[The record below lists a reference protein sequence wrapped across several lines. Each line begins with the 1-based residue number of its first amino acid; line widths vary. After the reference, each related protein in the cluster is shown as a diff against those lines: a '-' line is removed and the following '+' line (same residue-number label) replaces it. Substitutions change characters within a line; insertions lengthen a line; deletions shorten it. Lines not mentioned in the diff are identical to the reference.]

1 MNLVNQES
9 RQALVELLLLAIYV
23 DNHLSLLEDA
33 ALDKALSALG
43 WEPGQRNEIC
53 VTTAFARAREA
64 ATCELKTEEFLHSHV
79 SLLKE
84 GGHEVAAY
92 GWLSKVLGSDGMA
105 AAESRFLHRA
115 RKLMF
120 E

>member
-1 MNLVNQES
+1 MNTDS

-43 WEPGQRNEIC
+43 WEPGQRNDVC

-64 ATCELKTEEFLHSHV
+64 AACELKTEEFLQTHV
-79 SLLKE
+79 SLLKD
-84 GGHEVAAY
+84 GGHAVTAF
-92 GWLSKVLGSDGMA
+92 GWLSKVLGSDGMSA
-105 AAESRFLHRA
+105 SENRFLYRA